1 MIKKISA
8 IVAICVLGLAT
19 AVLSVLLIVNAGMN
33 GYSPYENGVNKV
45 DAKAEIIAAYAMP
58 KVKKL
63 NVDVWRDTTLNFGE
77 YGARISYLTSTIWPQ
92 SVITGDTPFYT
103 NTFVFRG
110 DKYLEK
116 NTKGGAPDQ
125 TGSLADGSIYRI
137 SKLTEPAISQN
148 YGDNDTVFYAS
159 FRFSDPAANTVRTVS
174 EIKNKYVD
182 GAGNKVVSFVGYKTT
197 DKEDDIILGIRT
209 VLGGYEFENP
219 FNIIFIGEET
229 YDISTALMMM
239 GEGDQTELRLLENL
253 NFFGKNVKLD
263 LAARKAYVESQNGK
277 PEVLMISVIA
287 TGAQIKYME
296 SAYPE
301 LKLFEALE
309 KVR

>member
-1 MIKKISA
+1 MIKRISA

-19 AVLSVLLIVNAGMN
+19 VTLSVLLIVNAGMN

-92 SVITGDTPFYT
+92 SVITGDTPSYT
-103 NTFVFRG
+103 NDFVFRG

-148 YGDNDTVFYAS
+148 YGDNDNVFYAS
-159 FRFSDPAANTVRTVS
+159 FRFADPAANTLRRVE
-174 EIKNKYVD
+174 EIKNRFVD
-182 GAGNKVVSFVGYKTT
+182 GAGNKVVSFVGYRTT

-219 FNIIFIGEET
+219 FNISFIGEET
-229 YDISTALMMM
+229 YDISTALMRI
-239 GEGDQTELRLLENL
+239 GDGTETALLENL
-253 NFFGKNVKLD
+253 NFFGKGVKLD
-263 LAARKAYVESQNGK
+263 LAARKAYVESQDKK

-301 LKLFEALE
+301 LKLFEAVE

>member
-1 MIKKISA
+1 MIKRISA

-45 DAKAEIIAAYAMP
+45 DATAEIIAAYAMP

-92 SVITGDTPFYT
+92 SVITGDTPSYT

-159 FRFSDPAANTVRTVS
+159 FRFADPAANTLRRVE
-174 EIKNKYVD
+174 EIKNRYVD
-182 GAGNKVVSFVGYKTT
+182 GVGNKVVSFVGYRTT

-219 FNIIFIGEET
+219 LNISFIGEET
-229 YDISTALMMM
+229 YDISTALMRI
-239 GEGDQTELRLLENL
+239 GDGTETALLENL
-253 NFFGKNVKLD
+253 NFFGKGVKLD
-263 LAARKAYVESQNGK
+263 LAAREAYVESQDGK

-301 LKLFEALE
+301 LKLFEAVE

>member
-1 MIKKISA
+1 MIKRISA

-19 AVLSVLLIVNAGMN
+19 VTLSVLLIVNAGMN

-92 SVITGDTPFYT
+92 SVITGDTPSYT
-103 NTFVFRG
+103 NDFVFRG

-148 YGDNDTVFYAS
+148 YGDNDNVFYAS
-159 FRFSDPAANTVRTVS
+159 FRFADPAANTLRRVE
-174 EIKNKYVD
+174 EIKNRFVD
-182 GAGNKVVSFVGYKTT
+182 GAGNKVVSFVGYRTT

-219 FNIIFIGEET
+219 FNISFIGEET
-229 YDISTALMMM
+229 YDISTALMRI
-239 GEGDQTELRLLENL
+239 GDGTETALLENL

-263 LAARKAYVESQNGK
+263 LAARKAYVESQDKK

-301 LKLFEALE
+301 LKLFEAVE

>member
-8 IVAICVLGLAT
+8 IVAVCVLGLAT

-33 GYSPYENGVNKV
+33 GYSPYGDTAANKL
-45 DAKAEIIAAYAMP
+45 DAAAEYSAAAMMP
-58 KVKKL
+58 KIADIGIEVK
-63 NVDVWRDTTLNFGE
+63 RDGTFNFGK
-77 YGARISYLTSTIWPQ
+77 YSAYMYYTTVHSDKNQ
-92 SVITGDTPFYT
+92 AVITDETPRYILQFG
-103 NTFVFRG
+103 FRG
-110 DKYLEK
+110 DKYLAG
-116 NTKGGAPDQ
+116 NTKSGGAPVE
-125 TGSLADGSIYRI
+125 LAAFGGGSIYRVGNFLQTY
-137 SKLTEPAISQN
+137 SSYKE
-148 YGDNDTVFYAS
+148 DDTLYYAAFY
-159 FRFSDPAANTVRTVS
+159 FLDPAANTVRTVS

-182 GAGNKVVSFVGYKTT
+182 EGGNKVVSFVGYKTS
-197 DKEDDIILGIRT
+197 DKEDDIVIGVYAEKKTFLNPLTGGYADGNNLEIINVILG
-209 VLGGYEFENP
+209 LQ
-219 FNIIFIGEET
+219 
-229 YDISTALMMM
+229 DKDATAMK
-239 GEGDQTELRLLENL
+239 LLENL

-263 LAARKAYVESQNGK
+263 LAAREAYVASQNGK

>member
-1 MIKKISA
+1 MIKRISA

-92 SVITGDTPFYT
+92 SVITGDTPSYT
-103 NTFVFRG
+103 NDFVFRG

-148 YGDNDTVFYAS
+148 YGDNDNVFYAS
-159 FRFSDPAANTVRTVS
+159 FRFADPAANTLRRVE
-174 EIKNKYVD
+174 EIKNRFVD
-182 GAGNKVVSFVGYKTT
+182 GAGNKVVSFVGYRTS

-219 FNIIFIGEET
+219 FNISFIGEET
-229 YDISTALMMM
+229 YDISTALMRI
-239 GEGDQTELRLLENL
+239 GDGTETALLENL
-253 NFFGKNVKLD
+253 NFFGKGVKLD
-263 LAARKAYVESQNGK
+263 LAARKAYVESQDKK

-301 LKLFEALE
+301 LKLFEAVE

>member
-1 MIKKISA
+1 MIKRISA

-19 AVLSVLLIVNAGMN
+19 VTLSVLLIVNAGMN

-45 DAKAEIIAAYAMP
+45 DAKAEIIVAYAMP

-63 NVDVWRDTTLNFGE
+63 NVDVWRDTSLNFGE

-92 SVITGDTPFYT
+92 SVITGDTPSYT
-103 NTFVFRG
+103 NDFVFRG

-159 FRFSDPAANTVRTVS
+159 FRFADPAANTLRRVE
-174 EIKNKYVD
+174 EIKDRYVD
-182 GAGNKVVSFVGYKTT
+182 GAGNKVVSFVGYRTT

-219 FNIIFIGEET
+219 LNISFIGEET
-229 YDISTALMMM
+229 YDISTALMRI
-239 GEGDQTELRLLENL
+239 GDGTETALLENL

-263 LAARKAYVESQNGK
+263 LAARKAYVKSQDGK

-301 LKLFEALE
+301 LKLFEAVE

>member
-1 MIKKISA
+1 MIKRISA

-19 AVLSVLLIVNAGMN
+19 VTLSVLLIVNAGMN

-45 DAKAEIIAAYAMP
+45 DAKAEIVADFAMP

-92 SVITGDTPFYT
+92 SVITGDTPSYT
-103 NTFVFRG
+103 NDFVFRG

-159 FRFSDPAANTVRTVS
+159 FRFADPAANTLRRVE
-174 EIKNKYVD
+174 EIKDRYVD
-182 GAGNKVVSFVGYKTT
+182 GAGNKVVSFVGYRTT

-219 FNIIFIGEET
+219 LNISFIGEET

-239 GEGDQTELRLLENL
+239 GDGTETALLENL

-263 LAARKAYVESQNGK
+263 LAARKAYVESQDGK

-301 LKLFEALE
+301 LKLFEAVE

>member
-1 MIKKISA
+1 MIKRISA

-19 AVLSVLLIVNAGMN
+19 VTLSVLLIVNAGMN

-92 SVITGDTPFYT
+92 SVITGDTPSYT
-103 NTFVFRG
+103 NEFVFRG

-148 YGDNDTVFYAS
+148 YGDNDNVFYAS
-159 FRFSDPAANTVRTVS
+159 FRFADPAANTLRRVE
-174 EIKNKYVD
+174 EIKDRYVD
-182 GAGNKVVSFVGYKTT
+182 GAGNKVVSFVGYRTT

-219 FNIIFIGEET
+219 LNISFIGEET

-239 GEGDQTELRLLENL
+239 GDGTETALLENL

-301 LKLFEALE
+301 LKLFEAVE

>member
-1 MIKKISA
+1 MIKRISA

-45 DAKAEIIAAYAMP
+45 DAKAEIVADFAMP

-92 SVITGDTPFYT
+92 SVITGDTPSYT
-103 NTFVFRG
+103 NDFVFRG

-159 FRFSDPAANTVRTVS
+159 FRFADPAANTLRRVE
-174 EIKNKYVD
+174 EIKDRYVD
-182 GAGNKVVSFVGYKTT
+182 GAGNKVVSFVGYRTS

-219 FNIIFIGEET
+219 LNISFIGEET

-239 GEGDQTELRLLENL
+239 GDGTETALLENL
-253 NFFGKNVKLD
+253 NFFGKGVKLD
-263 LAARKAYVESQNGK
+263 LAARKAYVESQDDK

-301 LKLFEALE
+301 LKLFEAVE

>member
-8 IVAICVLGLAT
+8 IVAVCVLGLAT

-33 GYSPYENGVNKV
+33 GYSPYGDTAANKL
-45 DAKAEIIAAYAMP
+45 DAAAEYSAAAMMP
-58 KVKKL
+58 KIADIGIEVK
-63 NVDVWRDTTLNFGE
+63 RDGTFNFGK
-77 YGARISYLTSTIWPQ
+77 YSAYMYYTTVHSDKNQ
-92 SVITGDTPFYT
+92 AVITDETPRYILQFG
-103 NTFVFRG
+103 FRG
-110 DKYLEK
+110 DKYLAG
-116 NTKGGAPDQ
+116 NTKSGGAPVE
-125 TGSLADGSIYRI
+125 LAAFGGGSIYRVGNFLQTY
-137 SKLTEPAISQN
+137 SSYKE
-148 YGDNDTVFYAS
+148 DDTLYYAAFY
-159 FRFSDPAANTVRTVS
+159 FLDPAANTVRTVS

-182 GAGNKVVSFVGYKTT
+182 EGGNKVVSFVGYKTS
-197 DKEDDIILGIRT
+197 DKADDIVIGVYAEKKTFLNPLT
-209 VLGGYEFENP
+209 GGNTDGNNLE
-219 FNIIFIGEET
+219 IINVIHALQDKDET
-229 YDISTALMMM
+229 AMK
-239 GEGDQTELRLLENL
+239 LLENL

-301 LKLFEALE
+301 LKLFEAVE

>member
-1 MIKKISA
+1 MIKRISA

-92 SVITGDTPFYT
+92 SVITGDTPSYT
-103 NTFVFRG
+103 NDFVFRG

-159 FRFSDPAANTVRTVS
+159 FRFADPAANTLRRVE
-174 EIKNKYVD
+174 EIKNRYVD
-182 GAGNKVVSFVGYKTT
+182 GAGNKVVSFVGYRTT

-219 FNIIFIGEET
+219 LNISFIGEET
-229 YDISTALMMM
+229 YDISTALMRI
-239 GEGDQTELRLLENL
+239 GDGTETALLENL

-263 LAARKAYVESQNGK
+263 LAAREAYVESQDKK

-301 LKLFEALE
+301 LKLFEAVE

>member
-19 AVLSVLLIVNAGMN
+19 AVLSVLLLVNAGMN
-33 GYSPYENGVNKV
+33 GYSPYGDTAANKL
-45 DAKAEIIAAYAMP
+45 DAAAEYSAAAMMP
-58 KVKKL
+58 KIADIGIEVK
-63 NVDVWRDTTLNFGE
+63 RDGTFNFGK
-77 YGARISYLTSTIWPQ
+77 YSAYMYYTTVHNDKNQ
-92 SVITGDTPFYT
+92 SVVTDETPRYISQFG
-103 NTFVFRG
+103 FRG
-110 DKYLEK
+110 DKYLAGK
-116 NTKGGAPDQ
+116 TKTGGAPAELEAF
-125 TGSLADGSIYRI
+125 GGGSIYRVGNFLQTY
-137 SKLTEPAISQN
+137 SSYKE
-148 YGDNDTVFYAS
+148 DDTLYYAAFY
-159 FRFSDPAANTVRTVS
+159 FLDPAANTVRTVS

-182 GAGNKVVSFVGYKTT
+182 EGGNKVVSFVGYKTS
-197 DKEDDIILGIRT
+197 DKEDDIVIGVYAEKKTFLNPLTGGYADGNNLEIINVILG
-209 VLGGYEFENP
+209 LQ
-219 FNIIFIGEET
+219 
-229 YDISTALMMM
+229 DKDATAMK
-239 GEGDQTELRLLENL
+239 LLENL

-301 LKLFEALE
+301 LKLFEAVE

>member
-1 MIKKISA
+1 MIKRISA

-19 AVLSVLLIVNAGMN
+19 VTLSVLLIVNAGMN

-92 SVITGDTPFYT
+92 SVITGDTPSYT
-103 NTFVFRG
+103 NDFVFRG
-110 DKYLEK
+110 DKYLAG
-116 NTKGGAPDQ
+116 NTKTGGAPAELEAF
-125 TGSLADGSIYRI
+125 GGGSIYREGNFLQTY
-137 SKLTEPAISQN
+137 SSYKE
-148 YGDNDTVFYAS
+148 DDTLYYAAFY
-159 FRFSDPAANTVRTVS
+159 FLDPAANTVRTVPA
-174 EIKNKYVD
+174 IKDKYVD
-182 GAGNKVVSFVGYKTT
+182 GAGNKVVSFVGYKTS
-197 DKEDDIILGIRT
+197 DKADDIVIGVYAEKKSFLNPLTGGYADGNNLEIINVILG
-209 VLGGYEFENP
+209 LQ
-219 FNIIFIGEET
+219 
-229 YDISTALMMM
+229 DKDATAIK
-239 GEGDQTELRLLENL
+239 LLENL
-253 NFFGKNVKLD
+253 NFFGKGVKLD
-263 LAARKAYVESQNGK
+263 LAAREAYVESQDGK
-277 PEVLMISVIA
+277 PEVLIISVIA

-301 LKLFEALE
+301 LKLFEAVE

>member
-1 MIKKISA
+1 M
-8 IVAICVLGLAT
+8 
-19 AVLSVLLIVNAGMN
+19 
-33 GYSPYENGVNKV
+33 
-45 DAKAEIIAAYAMP
+45 
-58 KVKKL
+58 
-63 NVDVWRDTTLNFGE
+63 
-77 YGARISYLTSTIWPQ
+77 
-92 SVITGDTPFYT
+92 
-103 NTFVFRG
+103 
-110 DKYLEK
+110 
-116 NTKGGAPDQ
+116 
-125 TGSLADGSIYRI
+125 
-137 SKLTEPAISQN
+137 
-148 YGDNDTVFYAS
+148 
-159 FRFSDPAANTVRTVS
+159 
-174 EIKNKYVD
+174 
-182 GAGNKVVSFVGYKTT
+182 SFVGYRTT

-263 LAARKAYVESQNGK
+263 LAAREAYVASQDKK

>member
-8 IVAICVLGLAT
+8 IVAVCVLGLAT

-33 GYSPYENGVNKV
+33 GYSPYGDTAANKL
-45 DAKAEIIAAYAMP
+45 DAAAEYSAAAMMP
-58 KVKKL
+58 KIADIGIEVK
-63 NVDVWRDTTLNFGE
+63 RDGTFNFGK
-77 YGARISYLTSTIWPQ
+77 YSAYMYYTTVHSDKNQ
-92 SVITGDTPFYT
+92 SVVTDETPRYILQFG
-103 NTFVFRG
+103 FRG
-110 DKYLEK
+110 DKYLAG
-116 NTKGGAPDQ
+116 NTKSGGAPVE
-125 TGSLADGSIYRI
+125 LAAFGGGSIYRVGNFLQTY
-137 SKLTEPAISQN
+137 SSYKE
-148 YGDNDTVFYAS
+148 DDTLYYAAFY
-159 FRFSDPAANTVRTVS
+159 FLDPAANTVRTVS

-182 GAGNKVVSFVGYKTT
+182 EGGNKVVSFVGYKTS
-197 DKEDDIILGIRT
+197 DKEDDIVIGVYAEKKTFLNPLTGGYADGNNLEIINVILG
-209 VLGGYEFENP
+209 LQ
-219 FNIIFIGEET
+219 
-229 YDISTALMMM
+229 DKDATAMK
-239 GEGDQTELRLLENL
+239 LLENL

-301 LKLFEALE
+301 LKLFEAVE

>member
-8 IVAICVLGLAT
+8 VVAICVLGLAT

-33 GYSPYENGVNKV
+33 GYSPYGDTAANKL
-45 DAKAEIIAAYAMP
+45 DAAAEYSAAAMMP
-58 KVKKL
+58 KIADIGIEVK
-63 NVDVWRDTTLNFGE
+63 RDGTFNFGK
-77 YGARISYLTSTIWPQ
+77 YSAYMYYTTVHSDKNQ
-92 SVITGDTPFYT
+92 AVITDETPRYILQFG
-103 NTFVFRG
+103 FRG
-110 DKYLEK
+110 DKYLAG
-116 NTKGGAPDQ
+116 NTKSGGAPVE
-125 TGSLADGSIYRI
+125 LAAFGGGSIYRVGNFLQTY
-137 SKLTEPAISQN
+137 SSYKE
-148 YGDNDTVFYAS
+148 DDTLYYAAFY
-159 FRFSDPAANTVRTVS
+159 FLDPAANTVRTVS

-182 GAGNKVVSFVGYKTT
+182 EGGNKVVSFVGYKTS
-197 DKEDDIILGIRT
+197 DKEDDIVIGVYAEKKTFLNPLTGGYADGNNLEIINVILG
-209 VLGGYEFENP
+209 LQ
-219 FNIIFIGEET
+219 
-229 YDISTALMMM
+229 DKDATAMK
-239 GEGDQTELRLLENL
+239 LLENL
-253 NFFGKNVKLD
+253 NFFGRNVKLD

>member
-1 MIKKISA
+1 MIKRISA

-19 AVLSVLLIVNAGMN
+19 VTLSVLLIVNSGMN

-92 SVITGDTPFYT
+92 SVITGDTPSYT
-103 NTFVFRG
+103 NDFVFRS

-159 FRFSDPAANTVRTVS
+159 FRFADPAANTLRRVE
-174 EIKNKYVD
+174 EIKDRYVD
-182 GAGNKVVSFVGYKTT
+182 GAGNKVVSFVGYRTT

-219 FNIIFIGEET
+219 LNISFIGEET

-239 GEGDQTELRLLENL
+239 GDGTETALLENL

-263 LAARKAYVESQNGK
+263 LAAREAYVESQDKK

-301 LKLFEALE
+301 LKLFEAVE

>member
-174 EIKNKYVD
+174 EIKDKYVD
-182 GAGNKVVSFVGYKTT
+182 EDGNKVVSFVGYKTS
-197 DKEDDIILGIRT
+197 DKEDDIVIGVYAEKKTFLNPLTGGYADGNNLEIINVILG
-209 VLGGYEFENP
+209 LQ
-219 FNIIFIGEET
+219 
-229 YDISTALMMM
+229 DKDATAMK
-239 GEGDQTELRLLENL
+239 LLENL

-263 LAARKAYVESQNGK
+263 LAARKAYVESKDGK

-301 LKLFEALE
+301 LKLFEAVE

>member
-1 MIKKISA
+1 MIKRISA
-8 IVAICVLGLAT
+8 VVAICVLGLAT

-33 GYSPYENGVNKV
+33 GYSPYGDTAANKL
-45 DAKAEIIAAYAMP
+45 DAAAEYSAAAMMP
-58 KVKKL
+58 KIADIGIEVK
-63 NVDVWRDTTLNFGE
+63 RDGTFNFGKYSAYMYYTTVHSDKNQAVVTDE
-77 YGARISYLTSTIWPQ
+77 
-92 SVITGDTPFYT
+92 TPRYILQFG
-103 NTFVFRG
+103 FRG
-110 DKYLEK
+110 DKYLAG
-116 NTKGGAPDQ
+116 NTKSGGAPVELEAF
-125 TGSLADGSIYRI
+125 GGGSIYRVGNFLQTY
-137 SKLTEPAISQN
+137 SSYKE
-148 YGDNDTVFYAS
+148 DDTLYYAAFY
-159 FRFSDPAANTVRTVS
+159 FLDPAANTVRTVS

-182 GAGNKVVSFVGYKTT
+182 GAGNKVVSFVGYRTT

-219 FNIIFIGEET
+219 FNISFIGEET
-229 YDISTALMMM
+229 YDISTALMRI
-239 GEGDQTELRLLENL
+239 GDGTELRLLENL
-253 NFFGKNVKLD
+253 NFFGKGVKLD

>member
-1 MIKKISA
+1 MVKRISA

-33 GYSPYENGVNKV
+33 GYSPYGDTAANKL
-45 DAKAEIIAAYAMP
+45 DAAAEYSAAAMMP
-58 KVKKL
+58 KIADIGIEVK
-63 NVDVWRDTTLNFGE
+63 RDGTFNFGK
-77 YGARISYLTSTIWPQ
+77 YSAYMYYTTVHSDKNQ
-92 SVITGDTPFYT
+92 AVITDETPRYILQFG
-103 NTFVFRG
+103 FRG
-110 DKYLEK
+110 DKYLAG
-116 NTKGGAPDQ
+116 NTKSGGAPVELAAFGG
-125 TGSLADGSIYRI
+125 GSLYYA
-137 SKLTEPAISQN
+137 A
-148 YGDNDTVFYAS
+148 FY
-159 FRFSDPAANTVRTVS
+159 FLDPAANTVRTVS

-182 GAGNKVVSFVGYKTT
+182 EGGNKVVSFVGYKTS
-197 DKEDDIILGIRT
+197 DKEDDIVIGVYAEKKTFLNPLT
-209 VLGGYEFENP
+209 GGYADGNNLE
-219 FNIIFIGEET
+219 IINVIH
-229 YDISTALMMM
+229 ALQ
-239 GEGDQTELRLLENL
+239 GKDQTAMKLLENL

-301 LKLFEALE
+301 LKLFEAVE

>member
-1 MIKKISA
+1 M
-8 IVAICVLGLAT
+8 
-19 AVLSVLLIVNAGMN
+19 
-33 GYSPYENGVNKV
+33 

-92 SVITGDTPFYT
+92 SVITGDTPSYT
-103 NTFVFRG
+103 YDFVFRG

-159 FRFSDPAANTVRTVS
+159 FRFSDPAANTLRRVE
-174 EIKNKYVD
+174 EIKDRYVD
-182 GAGNKVVSFVGYKTT
+182 GAGNKVVSFVGYRTT

-219 FNIIFIGEET
+219 FNISFIGEET
-229 YDISTALMMM
+229 YDISTALMMI
-239 GEGDQTELRLLENL
+239 GEGTETALLENL

-263 LAARKAYVESQNGK
+263 LAARKAYVESQNSK

-301 LKLFEALE
+301 LKLFEAVE

>member
-8 IVAICVLGLAT
+8 IVAVCVLGLAT

-33 GYSPYENGVNKV
+33 GYSPYGDTAANKL
-45 DAKAEIIAAYAMP
+45 DAAAEYSAAAMMP
-58 KVKKL
+58 KIADIGIEVK
-63 NVDVWRDTTLNFGE
+63 RDGTFNFGK
-77 YGARISYLTSTIWPQ
+77 YSAYMYYTTVHSDKNQ
-92 SVITGDTPFYT
+92 AVITDETPRYILQFG
-103 NTFVFRG
+103 FRG
-110 DKYLEK
+110 DKYLAG
-116 NTKGGAPDQ
+116 NTKSGGAPVE
-125 TGSLADGSIYRI
+125 LAAFGGGSIYRVGNFLQTY
-137 SKLTEPAISQN
+137 SSYKE
-148 YGDNDTVFYAS
+148 DDTLYYAAFY
-159 FRFSDPAANTVRTVS
+159 FLDPAANTVRAVS

-182 GAGNKVVSFVGYKTT
+182 EGGNKVVSFVGYKTS
-197 DKEDDIILGIRT
+197 DKEDDIVIGVYAEKKTFLNPLTGGYADGNNLEIINVILG
-209 VLGGYEFENP
+209 LQ
-219 FNIIFIGEET
+219 
-229 YDISTALMMM
+229 DKDATAMK
-239 GEGDQTELRLLENL
+239 LLENL